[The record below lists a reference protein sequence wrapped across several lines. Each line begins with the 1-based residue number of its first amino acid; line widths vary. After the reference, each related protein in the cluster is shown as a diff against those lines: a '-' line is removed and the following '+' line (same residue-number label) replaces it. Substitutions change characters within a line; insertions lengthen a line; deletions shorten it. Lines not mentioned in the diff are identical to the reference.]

1 MIPLPDFSD
10 PEDLLEVCQASDL
23 KLLGKGA
30 YRNVYS
36 LGNGSVLK
44 VATKQCT
51 DLSYSEEC
59 NRREAD
65 IWAEV
70 KETPYAGALA
80 EVIAVANF
88 AGWLIM
94 EEAGPTLTQEYAAK
108 NDPKAPSP
116 WVVAG
121 TAQSSV
127 SGPIPNT
134 KRRLWAE
141 DLHGGNVAR
150 RPDGSLVVLDY
161 GNFSIEDAE

>member
-10 PEDLLEVCQASDL
+10 PEALLEVCQASDL
-23 KLLGKGA
+23 KLLGRGA
-30 YRNVYS
+30 YRSVYS

-44 VATKQCT
+44 VATGQCA
-51 DLSYSEEC
+51 EEC
-59 NRREAD
+59 NRIEAD

-80 EVIAVANF
+80 EVIACANF

-94 EEAGPTLTQEYAAK
+94 EEVGPTLTQEYAAK

-121 TAQSSV
+121 TAHASV
-127 SGPIPNT
+127 SGPLPNT
-134 KRRLWAE
+134 KRQLWAE
-141 DLHGGNVAR
+141 DLHGGNVAC